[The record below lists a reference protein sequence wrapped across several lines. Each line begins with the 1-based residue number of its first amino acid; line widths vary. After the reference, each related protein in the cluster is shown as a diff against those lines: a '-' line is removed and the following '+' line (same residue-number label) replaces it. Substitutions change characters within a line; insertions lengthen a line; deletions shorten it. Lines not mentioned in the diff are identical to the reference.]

1 MRNILITAP
10 ELAEALDAG
19 TLDGAPVRVLDVR
32 WRLDRPDGRPAFA
45 EGHIPGA
52 VYVDLENQLAAHVPA
67 GQAPVDGRHPLP
79 SIEALQAS
87 ARAWGVDDG
96 DAIVVYDDLKN
107 MSSARAWWL
116 LRWAGVADVR
126 LLDGAL
132 DAWTAA
138 GLPLETGA
146 SGDAD
151 VDGAAAQPGASR
163 RETSHRGSVTLSPGH
178 LPTID
183 IDEAARWPTSGTLLD
198 ARAAE
203 RYRGDVE
210 PVDPRAGH
218 IPGALSTPTAANVG
232 ADGRFLPAAELR
244 ERFAAAGVAD
254 GTPVATYCGSGV
266 TAAHNAVALALAG
279 FDPALYPGSWS
290 EWSNHPDRTAA
301 TGGAPA
307 D

>member
-52 VYVDLENQLAAHVPA
+52 VYVDLENELAAHVPA

-79 SIEALQAS
+79 LIEALQAA
-87 ARAWGVDDG
+87 ARGWGVDDG

-116 LRWAGVADVR
+116 LRWAGIADVR

-138 GLPLETGA
+138 GLPLEVEEDA
-146 SGDAD
+146 SDRGGRRNGGGD
-151 VDGAAAQPGASR
+151 
-163 RETSHRGSVTLSPGH
+163 VTLSPGH

-183 IDEAARWPTSGTLLD
+183 IDQAARWPLSGVLLD
-198 ARAAE
+198 ARAPE

-210 PVDPRAGH
+210 PIDPRAGH
-218 IPGALSTPTAANVG
+218 IPGALSTPTSATVG
-232 ADGRFLPAAELR
+232 ADGRFLAPEALR
-244 ERFAAAGVAD
+244 ERFTAAGVTD

-266 TAAHNAVALALAG
+266 TAAHAAVALTLAG
-279 FDPALYPGSWS
+279 FEPTLYPGSWS
-290 EWSNHPDRTAA
+290 EWSNHPDRPAA
-301 TGGAPA
+301 TGEAPR
-307 D
+307 

>member
-10 ELAEALDAG
+10 ELAEALGAG
-19 TLDGAPVRVLDVR
+19 TLDGAPVRILDVR

-45 EGHIPGA
+45 AGHIPGA
-52 VYVDLENQLAAHVPA
+52 VYVDLENELAAHVPA

-79 SIEALQAS
+79 SVEALQVS

-146 SGDAD
+146 SGDVD

-163 RETSHRGSVTLSPGH
+163 RETSHRGAVTLSPGH

-183 IDEAARWPTSGTLLD
+183 IEEASRWPSSGTLLD
-198 ARAAE
+198 ARATE

-210 PVDPRAGH
+210 PIDPRAGH
-218 IPGALSTPTAANVG
+218 IPGAVSTPTAANVD
-232 ADGRFLPAAELR
+232 AAGRFLSPEALR
-244 ERFAAAGVAD
+244 ERFAAAGIAED
-254 GTPVATYCGSGV
+254 TPVATYCGSGV
-266 TAAHNAVALALAG
+266 TAAHNAVALTLAG

-290 EWSNHPDRTAA
+290 EWSNRPDRPAA
-301 TGGAPA
+301 TGDAPR
-307 D
+307 